1 MKDLI
6 NLRCLWITTKQRYL
20 PVGGIGC
27 LKSLQYLFITDCD
40 NLESLCEDIQGL
52 KRLQTLVIRD
62 CDSLVSLPPS
72 VRFLASL
79 KTLVIADCRSLSLTM
94 KEDSASEFSLR
105 ELKIGGL
112 SKLVDF
118 PEWLLRGSTN
128 SLKVIEVVSCHNL
141 RDLPDYIHNIQSLE
155 EFHIKGCP
163 QLQETGGNKTHGELH
178 KMLWP
183 NGPKSIIIEQT
194 QHLTRGGLQHLQT
207 FC

>member
-1 MKDLI
+1 MHINRLPNSICKLQSLQTLLLGDCYGLEELPKNMELI

-62 CDSLVSLPPS
+62 CDSLVCLPPS

-94 KEDSASEFSLR
+94 KEDSASQFSLR

-128 SLKVIEVVSCHNL
+128 SLKVIEVVSCHSL
-141 RDLPDYIHNIQSLE
+141 RDLPDYIQNIQSLE
-155 EFHIKGCP
+155 EFHIKGYKK
-163 QLQETGGNKTHGELH
+163 QVR
-178 KMLWP
+178 ML
-183 NGPKSIIIEQT
+183 EFQT
-194 QHLTRGGLQHLQT
+194 S
-207 FC
+207 C